1 MKHNSLPKGWE
12 VKKMPQVVKWGS
24 GGTPK
29 ATEKQYYDGGTI
41 PWLIIGD
48 LNDGIVTSSASKIT
62 ELGLQNSSAKMIPA
76 GTLLVAM
83 YGSIGKLGIAG
94 IECCTNQAIA
104 YAKELYGVTTKYM
117 FYYIALMKSELISKG
132 KGGTQKNISQTVL
145 NSLDVIVPPLPEQER
160 IVARIEELFSQ
171 LDAGV
176 ETLKKT
182 KAQLAVYRQA
192 VLKEAFEGRL
202 TAEWREG
209 HPDCSPLRDYE
220 TIVINAPIYK
230 DTSGDENEIHLT
242 LPDKWIKLRMGD
254 VFQVEV
260 GATPSRRVPEYWN
273 GSISWVSSGEVR
285 FNHIYSTDERIT
297 ELGLANASTNVQPI
311 GTIMLA
317 MIGEGKTRGQAAILE
332 IPAAHNQNTAAI
344 LVSST
349 PCDPKYIYYFLQMN
363 YENTRRV
370 GSGNNQ
376 KALNKE
382 RVRALRFPFTS
393 FEEQH
398 MIVEAIESRLSFC
411 DSIEQTIDA
420 ILQQAEAMR
429 QSILKDAFE
438 GRF

>member
-1 MKHNSLPKGWE
+1 MIFRTIPDGWGI
-12 VKKMPQVVKWGS
+12 KKMPQVVKWGS

-29 ATEKQYYDGGTI
+29 ATEKQYYDGGSI
-41 PWLIIGD
+41 PWLVIGD
-48 LNDGIVTSSASKIT
+48 LNDSIVSSSASKIT

-83 YGSIGKLGIAG
+83 YGSIGKLGITG

-117 FYYIALMKSELISKG
+117 FFYMAMMKSELISKG

-145 NSLDVIVPPLPEQER
+145 NSLEVIVPPLPEQER

-202 TAEWREG
+202 SAEWRKV
-209 HPDCSPLRDYE
+209 HSDCSPARDYE
-220 TIVINAPIYK
+220 SIAIKDPVYK
-230 DTSGDENEIHLT
+230 DTSGDENEIRLT
-242 LPDKWIKLRMGD
+242 LPDNWIRLRMGD
-254 VFQVEV
+254 VFSVEV
-260 GATPSRRVPEYWN
+260 GATPSRRAPEYWN
-273 GSISWVSSGEVR
+273 GTINWVSSGEVR
-285 FNHIYSTDERIT
+285 FNRIFSTDERIT
-297 ELGLANASTNVQPI
+297 EDGLANSSTNVQPV

-344 LVSST
+344 LVSAT
-349 PCDPKYIYYFLQMN
+349 PCDSKYIYYFLQMN

-393 FEEQH
+393 FAEQRV
-398 MIVEAIESRLSFC
+398 IVEEIESRMSVC
-411 DSIEQTIDA
+411 DSIEQTVDA
-420 ILQQAEAMR
+420 ALQQAEAMR

-438 GRF
+438 GRL